1 MLENKNTEYLKVYFV
16 YSLIFHQSSDALESL
31 VFAFNFFFFFFTLLH
46 LNQL

>member
-16 YSLIFHQSSDALESL
+16 YSLIFHQSSDVLESL
-31 VFAFNFFFFFFTLLH
+31 VFAFNFFFFFTLLH